1 LQGPDVWKYS
11 IFLQQIYGFILVKKF
26 ATFSHG
32 NLSLTSKN
40 FSVGQ
45 PTKCKTGPISIGKG
59 VGGVTLGCEG

>member
-1 LQGPDVWKYS
+1 
-11 IFLQQIYGFILVKKF
+11 LQQIYGFILVKKF